1 MFVLVIFLAHKVH
14 LLFLFKGGYLLLLT
28 LQLLLGAGG
37 CTTKIATGDL
47 YSFVV
52 INDLG
57 IKSVMK

>member
-1 MFVLVIFLAHKVH
+1 MFVLVIFLAPKVH
-14 LLFLFKGGYLLLLT
+14 LLVLFKGGYLLLLI

-37 CTTKIATGDL
+37 CTTKIEASDL

-57 IKSVMK
+57 I